1 MPTVR
6 RSIVG
11 AKVKERQTKAGH
23 PLDSLKKERLTAWHS
38 ICDSSQSAINQPACF
53 FRFRRQES
61 VCCPLLP

>member
-23 PLDSLKKERLTAWHS
+23 PSDSLKKARPTAWNLM
-38 ICDSSQSAINQPACF
+38 CDYSQSIIN
-53 FRFRRQES
+53 
-61 VCCPLLP
+61 